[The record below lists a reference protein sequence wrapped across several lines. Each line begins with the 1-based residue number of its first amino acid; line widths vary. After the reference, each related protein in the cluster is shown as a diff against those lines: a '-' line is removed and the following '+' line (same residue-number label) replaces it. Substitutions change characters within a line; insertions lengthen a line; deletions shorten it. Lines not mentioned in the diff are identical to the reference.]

1 MTWLLISL
9 KNAAKCDNWYQ
20 LQNHSITESLNAKGA
35 REDPF
40 KRAIPCM
47 PYLSVDPQYYFTF
60 LFYRMIGE
68 VEKKWNRVFLFLM
81 GVLFSVAWSKKA
93 LVPLTHS
100 KQREATFL
108 LCVWYSMTYCEK
120 IEKAKVKYSSALLY

>member
-1 MTWLLISL
+1 MEQSL
-9 KNAAKCDNWYQ
+9 
-20 LQNHSITESLNAKGA
+20 SS
-35 REDPF
+35 
-40 KRAIPCM
+40 
-47 PYLSVDPQYYFTF
+47 
-60 LFYRMIGE
+60 
-68 VEKKWNRVFLFLM
+68 LM

-100 KQREATFL
+100 KQRARKFIFLHL